1 MRPRPTTAA
10 TTTDAGRA
18 GAPTGAGSGRGDPT
32 AVAPGPAGPADRAQ
46 PDREPP
52 VVRDNAATR
61 AFHAATALV
70 TFVLL
75 ATGWWLR
82 SGREGRPSALA
93 ELFGTPDTEIHRTA
107 GWVLTGLAV
116 AGATLGVRAAWTFV
130 RETARVDRG
139 DGRWFLRWPLGAV
152 TGRFAPHRGHF
163 DPGQRLANVAFVVT
177 LGTLIGSGVALT
189 TLSGGP
195 TFATLVRVH
204 RGATYVLTALVV
216 GHLLVVAGLLPG
228 YRGVWRA
235 MVGRGRVRTETV
247 RRVWPRDAPGDGPRN
262 APTSAGAPPGRP
274 VCRDG
279 DDA

>member
-1 MRPRPTTAA
+1 MRPRPTTAD
-10 TTTDAGRA
+10 TTTEPGRPPRAA
-18 GAPTGAGSGRGDPT
+18 GAGADQGGPRR
-32 AVAPGPAGPADRAQ
+32 AAPGPDEPSAPGGGH
-46 PDREPP
+46 RESP

-70 TFVLL
+70 TLVLL

-93 ELFGTPDTEIHRTA
+93 ELLDAPDTEIHRTA

-116 AGATLGVRAAWTFV
+116 AGVTLGVRAAWTFV

-139 DGRWFLRWPLGAV
+139 DGRWIGRWPVGAL

-177 LGTLIGSGVALT
+177 LGTLIGSGIALT
-189 TLSGGP
+189 TLSGGS

-216 GHLLVVAGLLPG
+216 GHLLVVSGLLPG
-228 YRGVWRA
+228 YRGTWRA
-235 MVGRGRVRTETV
+235 MVGRGRVPAETV
-247 RRVWPRDAPGDGPRN
+247 RRLWPRDAPGAGPHG
-262 APTSAGAPPGRP
+262 APTGAGTPRGGPA
-274 VCRDG
+274 CRDG